1 MKNKKTG
8 LRVGSHTQIRR
19 RTEVTEQKGT
29 KMVSYISVPIQ
40 YCTTHK
46 HFVRLQLGSSGAFYT
61 AARPRAS
68 KHQFCSLMMQII
80 MFLEACQTYLL
91 GPPEYLIFFACCL
104 GSSSAKND
112 RAFAGPGSHC
122 SRLGQ
127 FLLQRVQGAP
137 RPALL
142 KFNWPRD
149 ELDYTWCGDG
159 LASHETSIQQRHQYR
174 IPFGNSVFDCFSLW
188 HMSQKKFHW
197 GNSEL
202 RKVNNSISQKI
213 MKSCWHLP

>member
-104 GSSSAKND
+104 GSSSAKTI
-112 RAFAGPGSHC
+112 GPL
-122 SRLGQ
+122 LGRVLIVPVLVN
-127 FLLQRVQGAP
+127 FCFNVCKALPGLL
-137 RPALL
+137 
-142 KFNWPRD
+142 
-149 ELDYTWCGDG
+149 C
-159 LASHETSIQQRHQYR
+159 
-174 IPFGNSVFDCFSLW
+174 
-188 HMSQKKFHW
+188 
-197 GNSEL
+197 
-202 RKVNNSISQKI
+202 
-213 MKSCWHLP
+213 